1 MVTCRPYSQ
10 ETLAQDAHTLPWG
23 LTQQVID
30 DEVDAVFESKKKKKK
45 KTKEVSPDTHHAHPN
60 GCALRLYK
68 KTCLVMDPFIA
79 TFSGAFTV
87 YDGVWSVQ
95 PRVSHTCPRMLMI
108 TGG

>member
-1 MVTCRPYSQ
+1 MMPHMVTCRPYSQ

-60 GCALRLYK
+60 DCASRLYI
-68 KTCLVMDPFIA
+68 KTCL
-79 TFSGAFTV
+79 G
-87 YDGVWSVQ
+87 DGSLYRNVHSVGPSQ
-95 PRVSHTCPRMLMI
+95 SMI
-108 TGG
+108 LC

>member
-45 KTKEVSPDTHHAHPN
+45 KTKEVSPDMDHAHPN
-60 GCALRLYK
+60 GCASRLYK
-68 KTCLVMDPFIA
+68 EDMP
-79 TFSGAFTV
+79 G
-87 YDGVWSVQ
+87 DGSLHPHVHCVGPSQ
-95 PRVSHTCPRMLMI
+95 SMI
-108 TGG
+108 VC